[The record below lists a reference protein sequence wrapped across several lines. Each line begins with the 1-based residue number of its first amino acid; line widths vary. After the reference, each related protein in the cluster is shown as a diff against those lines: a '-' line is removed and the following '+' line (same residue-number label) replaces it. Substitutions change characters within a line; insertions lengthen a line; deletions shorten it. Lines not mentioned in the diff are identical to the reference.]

1 MKFFNRIIP
10 WLAALIV
17 FVLLEQVLKAPKQV
31 YWLATSLLL
40 FIILAIWQ
48 LSGRQIRT
56 KKFWQL
62 VIIPTLFLA
71 SGVLFLSFL
80 EGNLF
85 KQIFLIGLVIL
96 VWIFLEVI
104 FLRFHLSPKYQAH
117 SLENISTHLSL
128 LTVFLV
134 ASSFFSL
141 RIFLGVP
148 LWLLIISFGFILAL
162 ATYQLIWSSDTKLV
176 TSWPYIGVIT
186 IVATEIFWAVSFLPT
201 SVYVNGL
208 VVTVSYYLM
217 TGLARNWLLGIQEGK
232 VIKRYLLI
240 STITLII
247 ILATAKWF

>member
-1 MKFFNRIIP
+1 
-10 WLAALIV
+10 
-17 FVLLEQVLKAPKQV
+17 
-31 YWLATSLLL
+31 
-40 FIILAIWQ
+40 
-48 LSGRQIRT
+48 
-56 KKFWQL
+56 
-62 VIIPTLFLA
+62 
-71 SGVLFLSFL
+71 
-80 EGNLF
+80 
-85 KQIFLIGLVIL
+85 
-96 VWIFLEVI
+96 LEVI
-104 FLRFHLSPKYQAH
+104 FLRFQLSSRYQAH

-176 TSWPYIGVIT
+176 TSWPYISVIT
-186 IVATEIFWAVSFLPT
+186 IVATEIFWAVGFLPT

-208 VVTVSYYLM
+208 VVTISYYLM